1 MTSGGY
7 PLAVGSTCHYNHLR
21 VATPEAAPTDAPA
34 VPVPAIPKKTYLYI
48 ALVLA
53 ALWGFAI
60 YTGSLVVEII
70 VGVLTAVVI
79 GLLIYALRMVK
90 KQRELVGTL
99 QGATQSPE
107 ARRDALAKLE
117 AGKDADAPTN
127 LFARAQLMAQD
138 DPKAALAILDKQEL
152 SKYPAAMQDDVA
164 ILKTQLL
171 LGMGR
176 TQDARKVAE
185 TINLDNPSRK
195 EIRPM
200 ASVIVAEAFARTGK
214 PKEALALVDSIEP
227 PKKDAEQILVQARVV
242 KVFAKFAMNQRP
254 AARAELVSLA
264 DEDVNYLGRF
274 LMPQFK
280 VHPELQK
287 LARQVLE
294 ANPASRRV
302 IKGQQRR

>member
-1 MTSGGY
+1 
-7 PLAVGSTCHYNHLR
+7 
-21 VATPEAAPTDAPA
+21 VATEAAPQNDAPA
-34 VPVPAIPKKTYLYI
+34 APQPAIPKKTYLYI
-48 ALVLA
+48 GLVLA
-53 ALWGFAI
+53 ALWAFAI
-60 YTGSLVVEII
+60 YTGSLAVEII
-70 VGVLTAVVI
+70 VGVLTAIVI
-79 GLLIYALRMVK
+79 GLLLYALRMVR
-90 KQRELVGTL
+90 KQRALIGTL

-107 ARRDALAKLE
+107 ARREALAKLE
-117 AGKDADAPTN
+117 EGKDANEPTN
-127 LFARAQLMAQD
+127 IFARAQLMAQD
-138 DPKAALAILDKQEL
+138 DPKAAIALLDKQEL
-152 SKYPAAMQDDVA
+152 KTFPAAMQDDVA
-164 ILKTQLL
+164 ILKTQLY
-171 LGMGR
+171 LGTGR

-195 EIRPM
+195 EVRTM
-200 ASVIVAEAFARTGK
+200 AAVIVAEAFARTGK

-227 PKKDAEQILVQARVV
+227 PKKDAEQIGVQARVV

-294 ANPASRRV
+294 ANPAARKVVKGARR
-302 IKGQQRR
+302 

>member
-1 MTSGGY
+1 M
-7 PLAVGSTCHYNHLR
+7 
-21 VATPEAAPTDAPA
+21 ATEAAPPSDAP
-34 VPVPAIPKKTYLYI
+34 VPPQPGIPKKTFVYI
-48 ALVLA
+48 GLIFA
-53 ALWGFAI
+53 ALWAFAI
-60 YTGSLVVEII
+60 YTGSLAVEII
-70 VGVLTAVVI
+70 VGVLTAIVI
-79 GLLIYALRMVK
+79 GLLLYALRMVK
-90 KQRELVGTL
+90 KQRALIGTL

-107 ARRDALAKLE
+107 ARREALAKLQE
-117 AGKDADAPTN
+117 GKDADEPTN
-127 LFARAQLMAQD
+127 VFARAQLMAQD
-138 DPKAALAILDKQEL
+138 DPKAALALLDKTEL
-152 SKYPAAMQDDVA
+152 KKYPAAMQDDVA
-164 ILKTQLL
+164 ILKTQLY

-185 TINLDNPSRK
+185 TINLENPSRK
-195 EIRPM
+195 EMKSM

-214 PKEALALVDSIEP
+214 PREALALVDGLEP
-227 PKKDAEQILVQARVV
+227 PKKDAEQLLVQARVV

-294 ANPASRRV
+294 ANPAARKVVKGARR
-302 IKGQQRR
+302 

>member
-1 MTSGGY
+1 M
-7 PLAVGSTCHYNHLR
+7 
-21 VATPEAAPTDAPA
+21 ATEAAPPSDAPA
-34 VPVPAIPKKTYLYI
+34 VPQPAIPKKTFVYI
-48 ALVLA
+48 ALIFA

-79 GLLIYALRMVK
+79 GLLLYALRMVK
-90 KQRELVGTL
+90 KQRGLIDTL

-107 ARRDALAKLE
+107 ARREALAKLE
-117 AGKDADAPTN
+117 EGKDANAPTN
-127 LFARAQLMAQD
+127 IFARSQLMAQD
-138 DPKAALAILDKQEL
+138 DPKAALALLEKQEL
-152 SKYPAAMQDDVA
+152 KTFPAAMQDDVA
-164 ILKTQLL
+164 ILKTQLF
-171 LGMGR
+171 LGLGR

-195 EIRPM
+195 EVRTM
-200 ASVIVAEAFARTGK
+200 AAVIVAEAFARTGK
-214 PKEALALVDSIEP
+214 PKEALALVDSIEL

-264 DEDVNYLGRF
+264 DDDVNYLGRF

-294 ANPASRRV
+294 ANPAARKV
-302 IKGQQRR
+302 VKGQQRR

>member
-1 MTSGGY
+1 
-7 PLAVGSTCHYNHLR
+7 
-21 VATPEAAPTDAPA
+21 VATPEAAPSD
-34 VPVPAIPKKTYLYI
+34 VPVPPQPAIPKKTFVYI
-48 ALVLA
+48 GLIFA

-70 VGVLTAVVI
+70 VGVLTAVVV
-79 GLLIYALRMVK
+79 GLLLYALRMVK
-90 KQRELVGTL
+90 RQRGLVATL

-107 ARRDALAKLE
+107 ARREALAKLE
-117 AGKDADAPTN
+117 AGKDASEPTN

-138 DPKAALAILDKQEL
+138 DPKAAIALLDTKEL
-152 SKYPAAMQDDVA
+152 KAYPAAMQDDVA
-164 ILKTQLL
+164 ILKTQLY

-195 EIRPM
+195 EVRTM
-200 ASVIVAEAFARTGK
+200 AAVIVAEAFARTGK
-214 PKEALALVDSIEP
+214 PKEALALVDSIEV

-294 ANPASRRV
+294 ANPAARRV
-302 IKGQQRR
+302 VKGQQRR

>member
-1 MTSGGY
+1 
-7 PLAVGSTCHYNHLR
+7 
-21 VATPEAAPTDAPA
+21 VATPEAAPSDAPVA
-34 VPVPAIPKKTYLYI
+34 PQPAIPRKTFVYLGL
-48 ALVLA
+48 AFA
-53 ALWGFAI
+53 ALWAFAI

-70 VGVLTAVVI
+70 VGVLTAIVV
-79 GLLIYALRMVK
+79 GLLLYALRMVR
-90 KQRELVGTL
+90 KQRGLVATL

-107 ARRDALAKLE
+107 ARREALAKLE
-117 AGKDADAPTN
+117 AGKDASDPTTI
-127 LFARAQLMAQD
+127 FARAQLMAQD
-138 DPKAALAILDKQEL
+138 DAKAALALLDTKEL
-152 SKYPAAMQDDVA
+152 KAYPAAMQDDVA
-164 ILKTQLL
+164 ILKTQLY

-195 EIRPM
+195 EVRTM
-200 ASVIVAEAFARTGK
+200 AAVIVAEAFARTGK
-214 PKEALALVDSIEP
+214 PKEALALVDSIEL
-227 PKKDAEQILVQARVV
+227 PKKDADQILVQARVV

-264 DEDVNYLGRF
+264 DDDVNYLGRF

-294 ANPASRRV
+294 ANPAARKV
-302 IKGQQRR
+302 VKGQQRR

>member
-1 MTSGGY
+1 
-7 PLAVGSTCHYNHLR
+7 L
-21 VATPEAAPTDAPA
+21 
-34 VPVPAIPKKTYLYI
+34 IF
-48 ALVLA
+48 A
-53 ALWGFAI
+53 ALWAFAI
-60 YTGSLVVEII
+60 YTGSLAVEII
-70 VGVLTAVVI
+70 VGVLTAIVI
-79 GLLIYALRMVK
+79 GLLLYALRMVK
-90 KQRELVGTL
+90 KQRALIGTL

-107 ARRDALAKLE
+107 ARREALAKLQE
-117 AGKDADAPTN
+117 GKDADEPTN
-127 LFARAQLMAQD
+127 VFARAQLMAQD
-138 DPKAALAILDKQEL
+138 DPKAALALLDKTEL
-152 SKYPAAMQDDVA
+152 KKYPAAMQDDVA
-164 ILKTQLL
+164 ILKTQLY

-185 TINLDNPSRK
+185 TINLENPSRK
-195 EIRPM
+195 EMKSM

-214 PKEALALVDSIEP
+214 PREALALVDGLEP
-227 PKKDAEQILVQARVV
+227 PKKDAEQLLVQARVV

-294 ANPASRRV
+294 ANPAARKVVKGARR
-302 IKGQQRR
+302 

>member
-1 MTSGGY
+1 M
-7 PLAVGSTCHYNHLR
+7 
-21 VATPEAAPTDAPA
+21 ATEAAPPSDAP
-34 VPVPAIPKKTYLYI
+34 VPPQPAIPKKTYVYI
-48 ALVLA
+48 ALIFA
-53 ALWGFAI
+53 ALWAFAI

-70 VGVLTAVVI
+70 VGVLTLIVA
-79 GLLIYALRMVK
+79 GLLIYALRMIK
-90 KQRELVGTL
+90 KQKALLGTL

-117 AGKDADAPTN
+117 EGKDANSPTN
-127 LFARAQLMAQD
+127 IFARAQLMAQD
-138 DPKAALAILDKQEL
+138 DPKAAIALLEKQEL
-152 SKYPAAMQDDVA
+152 KTFPAAMQDDVA
-164 ILKTQLL
+164 ILKTQLY

-185 TINLDNPSRK
+185 TINLENPSRK
-195 EIRPM
+195 EIRSM
-200 ASVIVAEAFARTGK
+200 AAVIVAEAFARTGK

-264 DEDVNYLGRF
+264 DDDVNYLGRF

-294 ANPASRRV
+294 ANPASRKIV
-302 IKGQQRR
+302 KGARR